1 MSEYQYYE
9 FLAIDRPLTPEEQ
22 QAVARLSSRV
32 DPHPRRAVFTYSW
45 SDFPGRAEDVLT
57 KHYDAMIYMA
67 NWGSRQLAFRFPK
80 ALIDPAQIQA
90 FIPAFDFEEC
100 ISLSTVG
107 EYTVLNIEFHDEEGG
122 DWIEGE
128 GWLDTLVPLRNDILS
143 GDYRA
148 LYLVWLKALELE
160 DVRDTVREPPVP
172 AGLGQLTPALE
183 NLIEFFEIDQAM
195 VHAAAQASG
204 SPNAASDAWMR
215 QAIAQLSR
223 QECEAFLLQVA
234 QGEPNVSV
242 LVNKRL
248 HTLAGVKVPA
258 MQTPS
263 RTVGELRSL
272 AKQWRDAER
281 RRLAQEAE
289 RKRIA
294 ELEALARRE
303 PQAWAEVD
311 ALIQRTTGNAYQE
324 AVALLVQLRDLAVHQ
339 GKGTTFEQRLNQIYA
354 QHSRRAAL
362 MRRLRD
368 AGLHPS

>member
-339 GKGTTFEQRLNQIYA
+339 GKGTTFEQRLDQIYA

-362 MRRLRD
+362 LRRLRD